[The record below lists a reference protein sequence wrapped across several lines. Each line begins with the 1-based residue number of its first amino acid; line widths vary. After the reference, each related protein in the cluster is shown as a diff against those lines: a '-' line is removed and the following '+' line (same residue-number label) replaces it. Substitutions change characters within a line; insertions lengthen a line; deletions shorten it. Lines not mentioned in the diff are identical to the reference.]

1 MYLSRIYNRYMHG
14 HDILNLIKARAQREP
29 RTECRARLRAVQGRS
44 EKRVF
49 SAQTR
54 GRKEDRRARSPRRR
68 CQEPDKHHR
77 CKSEPVN

>member
-54 GRKEDRRARSPRRR
+54 GRKEDRRARARRVDDAKN
-68 CQEPDKHHR
+68 PISITDVK
-77 CKSEPVN
+77 VNP